1 MTENKAV
8 NQDGKLV
15 RIHGQAIENLEAIVK
30 LRKSKRDTVRN
41 QVDVLSELINK
52 QYAKECK

>member
-1 MTENKAV
+1 MTENKTV

-15 RIHGQAIENLEAIVK
+15 RIHGKAIENLEAIVR
-30 LRKSKRDTVRN
+30 LRKSKREPVRN

>member
-1 MTENKAV
+1 MTENKTV

-30 LRKSKRDTVRN
+30 LRKSKREPVRN

-52 QYAKECK
+52 QFAKECK